1 MPHLPDQIEALQR
14 ENKQLTQKLKKLESL
29 ASLSI
34 NDRDNAIIQFQVSE
48 NSLLLQT
55 LIDHAPCGIAIQNK
69 NTVYQYV
76 NPELEAA
83 LNINAEDIVGK
94 TTAALFLKKY
104 AKACGEHD
112 REVLENR
119 QSISREYSFKSG
131 ERDILFAVEKFPV
144 YDSNDQ
150 ITAIGSIFID
160 VSERMNALETIESQ
174 KHKLTAILGSSLD
187 AMVQMGGEG
196 FITGWNNQAEKIFG
210 WSEAEALGRPLHQLI
225 VPQQFRE
232 AHVKGLKHYL
242 DTGVGPVLSSMI
254 EINALHRQGH
264 EFPVELSISSIGNPE
279 YPEFNAFIRDISKR
293 KQDEYNVWNQAN
305 FDSITELPNRNMFL
319 NTLEQEI
326 AKSKRHL
333 DPFALLFIDLDNF
346 KRINDTYG
354 HDIGDAVLKEVANRI
369 RESVREVDTVSR
381 LSGDEFTVI
390 LTQLDTQVKV
400 ERICR
405 KILKAISGVTIV
417 DQKPVRTSAS
427 LGITISPQDSGDAK
441 TLLKFADQAMYVAKK
456 AGKNQFKFYSAE
468 A

>member
-1 MPHLPDQIEALQR
+1 MPHLSDHMETLLR
-14 ENKQLTQKLKKLESL
+14 ENKQLTQKLKKFESL
-29 ASLSI
+29 ARSLSSSS
-34 NDRDNAIIQFQVSE
+34 DSAISPVIE
-48 NSLLLQT
+48 DSLLLQT
-55 LIDHAPCGIAIQNK
+55 LIEHAPCGITIQNK

-76 NPELEAA
+76 NPVLETT
-83 LNINAEDIVGK
+83 LNINVSDMMGK
-94 TTAALFLKKY
+94 TTAALFPEKY
-104 AKACGEHD
+104 VKTCGEHD

-119 QSISREYSFKSG
+119 QSVSREYSFKSG

-160 VSERMNALETIESQ
+160 VSERMAALETIESQ
-174 KHKLTAILGSSLD
+174 KHKLSAILDSSLD
-187 AMVQMGGEG
+187 AMVQMSGKGL
-196 FITGWNNQAEKIFG
+196 ITGWNRQAENIFG
-210 WSEAEALGRPLHQLI
+210 WSEGEALGQILHQLI

-242 DTGVGPVLSSMI
+242 DTGIGPVLSSMI
-254 EINALHRQGH
+254 EIKALHRHGH
-264 EFPVELSISSIGNPE
+264 EFPVELSISSIGNLE
-279 YPEFNAFIRDISKR
+279 NPEFNAFIRDISKR
-293 KQDEYNVWNQAN
+293 KEDEYNVWNQAN

-319 NTLEQEI
+319 NTLDQEI

-333 DPFALLFIDLDNF
+333 VPFALLFIDLDNF
-346 KRINDTYG
+346 KKINDTYG

-390 LTQLDTQVKV
+390 LTQLDTQVTV

-405 KILKAISGVTIV
+405 KILKAISGVKIV
-417 DQKPVRTSAS
+417 NQKPVQTSAS
-427 LGITISPQDSGDAK
+427 LGITISPQDSVEAK

-456 AGKNQFKFYSAE
+456 AGKNQFKFHSAE
-468 A
+468 V